1 MATNTQPQETPEYC
15 TFREHYDRLVTAIL
29 DPLLLA
35 ARLFARNMIDSTVKE
50 EMSVLGL
57 SRVYRNNAL
66 LSAVEMQIRTDPRMF
81 GVFLS
86 ALNEDPSMQS
96 LVESMQSKC
105 FICEDINHLGSL
117 PTNLKCPKTKQSLL
131 YIHQLLSRL

>member
-1 MATNTQPQETPEYC
+1 MMATNTQPRETPEYRI
-15 TFREHYDRLVTAIL
+15 FREHYDRLVTAIL

-35 ARLFARNMIDSTVKE
+35 TRLFARNIIDSTVKE

-66 LSAVEMQIRTDPRMF
+66 LSAVELQIRTDQRMF

-86 ALNEDPSMQS
+86 ALNEDPAMQS
-96 LVESMQSKC
+96 LVENMESKC
-105 FICEDINHLGSL
+105 FM
-117 PTNLKCPKTKQSLL
+117 
-131 YIHQLLSRL
+131 

>member
-1 MATNTQPQETPEYC
+1 MATNSQPQETPEYC

-35 ARLFARNMIDSTVKE
+35 TRLFARNIIDSTVKE

-81 GVFLS
+81 HEFLS
-86 ALNEDPSMQS
+86 ALNEDPSVQS
-96 LVESMQSKC
+96 LVGSMQSKC
-105 FICEDINHLGSL
+105 FTCEDINHLGSL
-117 PTNLKCPKTKQSLL
+117 PTNLKCPKTQQSLC
-131 YIHQLLSRL
+131 YIHQLP